1 MRIYMTGGTG
11 FVGSNIVKVAVE
23 RYDADVFTTVL
34 SWQADGPTPFQYGRV
49 DMGNRQQRETRK
61 LA

>member
-49 DMGNRQQRETRK
+49 DMGNRQ
-61 LA
+61 